1 MVGLD
6 SYKKKKKTVGLETV
20 STRGRE
26 RERERER
33 ERLHLIHYSLPD
45 LALLYS
51 SLIYNYFL
59 VLAASCNAHILGGN
73 PR

>member
-1 MVGLD
+1 MVIKNGW
-6 SYKKKKKTVGLETV
+6 
-20 STRGRE
+20 TRDCFNTGKRE
-26 RERERER
+26 REKER
-33 ERLHLIHYSLPD
+33 ERLHLIHYSHRD

-51 SLIYNYFL
+51 SLIYNFFL